1 MIGFVVGVII
11 CGTIGFVAAALLA
24 AGGNEK

>member
-11 CGTIGFVAAALLA
+11 GGTIGFVAAALLA
-24 AGGNEK
+24 AGRNEK

>member
-11 CGTIGFVAAALLA
+11 GGTIGFVAAALLTV
-24 AGGNEK
+24 GGNEK

>member
-11 CGTIGFVAAALLA
+11 GGTIGFVAAALLA
-24 AGGNEK
+24 AGGDKK

>member
-11 CGTIGFVAAALLA
+11 GGTIGFVAAAMLA

>member
-1 MIGFVVGVII
+1 MIGFMVGII
-11 CGTIGFVAAALLA
+11 IGGTIGFVAAALLT

>member
-11 CGTIGFVAAALLA
+11 GGSIGFVAAALLA
-24 AGGNEK
+24 AGGSEK